1 MFHVWELAMDPLS
14 ITTGVLALLGT
25 CIKIYTT
32 VGEKLKIVRHY
43 SREVKRIQ
51 TKYHCQVHIFR
62 NEIHHLLRNACP
74 GDEAKIEEM
83 LDDDGHPEW
92 QSRRLQQ
99 QVELALGKSKEGLLK
114 DVIEDIRASLSE
126 LQDGLGCFDSL
137 MADQHTGEKMK
148 DTIRRLRDRVKV
160 AWNKSEFENGIKDLR
175 DSIKT
180 LRCLREQATELSVN
194 ARPCGRL
201 TGASRDSTIGQ
212 RDSMAGSHAGLNPEQ
227 RIEYGQ
233 YGPVRRASRAFH
245 KALALV
251 WSKAPETMQ
260 TARPTRHSVKLFL
273 DARAD
278 GDVQMDVAV
287 ICYGHDHFV
296 NPVMQASLT
305 RLRVKSRMLFDRLDT
320 DSNTLTA
327 AKDELAAVHPQKR
340 RRVRFADTPALP
352 SPAPSQLQA
361 DAPEQDVRSNNLLRI
376 HDICSVL
383 GHCSLSKSPCSADCL
398 GYIDTND
405 QENFRHTFYNA
416 LGNKTAHDVFWS
428 TSGPDALVSM
438 RTVLSNPAE
447 SSLSLPDQLKLA
459 RNLVTAV
466 LKFHSTPW
474 LGELFSLNDVSFFKI
489 DQNMSSYLQTLHVG
503 FEFSNTPQ
511 HAPSLLGPDTCGNME
526 GVVQAAPTPDSTII
540 EEDMLKYGIRN
551 LTLWSLGVILLQIG
565 MWRELVDANDVLCV
579 RKLSTQGSCVLGPRY
594 KELTKKCLDC
604 DFGFGNDLS
613 KPRLQEAVF
622 KGVVCELNDMIRSL
636 DINDD

>member
-1 MFHVWELAMDPLS
+1 MDPLS
-14 ITTGVLALLGT
+14 ITTGVLGLLGT
-25 CIKIYTT
+25 CIKVYTT
-32 VGEKLKIVRHY
+32 VGEKLKIFRHY
-43 SREVKRIQ
+43 SQEVKRIR
-51 TKYHCQVHIFR
+51 TTYRCQVRIFR

-74 GDEAKIEEM
+74 GYEATIKEM
-83 LDDDGHPEW
+83 LDDAGHPEW
-92 QSRRLQQ
+92 QSRLLQEQ
-99 QVELALGKSKEGLLK
+99 IELALGKAEEGLLK
-114 DVIEDIRASLSE
+114 DVIEQIRASLSE
-126 LQDGLGCFDSL
+126 LQDDLGCFDSL
-137 MADQHTGEKMK
+137 MAGQYKEEKTK
-148 DTIRRLRDRVKV
+148 DAIRRLRDRVKV
-160 AWNKSEFENGIKDLR
+160 TWNKSEVEKSIEDLR

-194 ARPCGRL
+194 ARPCGGL
-201 TGASRDSTIGQ
+201 TGASRDGTVGQ
-212 RDSMAGSHAGLNPEQ
+212 RDSMAGSHTGLNPEQ
-227 RIEYGQ
+227 RTEYGQ
-233 YGPVRRASRAFH
+233 YGPVRRASKAFH
-245 KALALV
+245 KALALA
-251 WSKAPETMQ
+251 WSGAPESMQ
-260 TARPTRHSVKLFL
+260 TVRPTRHSVKLFL

-305 RLRVKSRMLFDRLDT
+305 RLRIKSRMLFDRLDT
-320 DSNTLTA
+320 NIDTLAA
-327 AKDELAAVHPQKR
+327 AKDEPVAVHPQKR
-340 RRVRFADTPALP
+340 RRVRFADAPALP
-352 SPAPSQLQA
+352 SPAPSQLRA

-376 HDICSVL
+376 HDICSIL
-383 GHCSLSKSPCSADCL
+383 SHCSPPKSPCSADCL

-416 LGNKTAHDVFWS
+416 LGNKTAHDLFWS

-447 SSLSLPDQLKLA
+447 SSLSLPDQLRLA

-511 HAPSLLGPDTCGNME
+511 HAPSLLGPGTCGDME
-526 GVVQAAPTPDSTII
+526 GVVQTAHTPDSTIM
-540 EEDMLKYGIRN
+540 EDEMLKYGIRN

-565 MWRELVDANDVLCV
+565 MWRELVDANDVLRV
-579 RKLSTQGSCVLGPRY
+579 RKLSAQGSCVLGPRY

-604 DFGFGNDLS
+604 DFGFGDDLS
-613 KPRLQEAVF
+613 KPRLQQAVF